1 MKTGRILLI
10 LSVLSCTGCVTE
22 DPPTDGVKTG
32 DAVCR
37 SISYYD
43 YGAPVP
49 QHSAS
54 DDWFSDAIVIGDMR
68 AGSLALYSDLA
79 AKGAEIIYE
88 ETLGVYSLKTTP
100 IQMSSST
107 AYDILLKSDRKKIY
121 LWLGLNEVAYEVSDW
136 AASFSTT
143 VQEIIQS
150 HQDAQ
155 IYLIGEYQVKSVNGM
170 DSDTLASQIR
180 AQNEAMQKIAED
192 NRIYFI
198 DTAQA
203 LSGKDGKIDDS
214 YVWGGYSLNPDG
226 AMKVSQLLSDHTVME
241 DDHVKK
247 ICE

>member
-1 MKTGRILLI
+1 MKTGRILLS
-10 LSVLSCTGCVTE
+10 LSVLVCTGCVTAVPSS
-22 DPPTDGVKTG
+22 DDVKTEDG
-32 DAVCR
+32 TCR
-37 SISYYD
+37 NISYYD
-43 YGAPVP
+43 YGSPVP

-79 AKGAEIIYE
+79 SKGAEIIYE
-88 ETLGVYSLKTTP
+88 ETLGVYSLKTSP

-136 AASFSTT
+136 ATAYSQA
-143 VQEIIQS
+143 VGEIIQS

-155 IYLIGEYQVKSVNGM
+155 IYLIGEYQAVSVNGI
-170 DSDTLASQIR
+170 DSETLASQIH
-180 AQNEAMQKIAED
+180 AQNEAMQKIAEE

-198 DTAQA
+198 DTAEPI
-203 LSGKDGKIDDS
+203 SGNDGKIDGS

-226 AMKVSQLLSDHTVME
+226 AMKVSQLLFDHTVME